1 MKKESMLKN
10 GSLLLKER
18 ISYFNGKYFNPIRS
32 FCMKEL
38 QNATDDYN
46 TGLIFDH
53 DVGNCIWY
61 KGSLEGRT
69 ISVRT
74 NFYEGVEMAI
84 NEIVIASQMSAHKN
98 ALKLLGCCLETRIPI
113 LVYEFPSGGSLIDRI
128 FSPPNPLSWKSRLRI
143 AYDIANV
150 IAYLHTAFPRSIIH
164 TDIKP
169 SSFFLDQ
176 DCAAK
181 LSDFS
186 LSITLPEGEM
196 HVEDEIRGTFGY
208 LAPETLISGVY
219 TEKNDV
225 FSFGILLLEL
235 LIGKRVHSIMH
246 EERASIQ
253 DYAQSFVNTYD
264 INGTVDPIILAQPRG
279 IHEELQ
285 FQAIF
290 DLAMRC
296 SMKDMDERPTIVN
309 AAKEVRRIQKFVP

>member
-1 MKKESMLKN
+1 
-10 GSLLLKER
+10 
-18 ISYFNGKYFNPIRS
+18 
-32 FCMKEL
+32 MKEL

-46 TGLIFDH
+46 TSLIFDH

-74 NFYEGVEMAI
+74 NFYEGVEVAI
-84 NEIVIASQMSAHKN
+84 NEIAIASRISAHKN
-98 ALKLLGCCLETRIPI
+98 AL
-113 LVYEFPSGGSLIDRI
+113 
-128 FSPPNPLSWKSRLRI
+128 NRLRI

-169 SSFFLDQ
+169 SGFFLDQ

-196 HVEDEIRGTFGY
+196 QVEDEIRGTFAY
-208 LAPETLISGVY
+208 LAAETLISGLWHSSVG
-219 TEKNDV
+219 TFEK
-225 FSFGILLLEL
+225 
-235 LIGKRVHSIMH
+235 KAHSIMH

-264 INGTVDPIILAQPRG
+264 INGIVDPIILAQPRG

>member
-1 MKKESMLKN
+1 MGKIRRKEMKKESMLKN

-46 TGLIFDH
+46 TGLISTMMW
-53 DVGNCIWY
+53 VIAYGTKVLW
-61 KGSLEGRT
+61 KVEQSLLGPT
-69 ISVRT
+69 FMKVLKWLS
-74 NFYEGVEMAI
+74 MKLLL
-84 NEIVIASQMSAHKN
+84 ASQMSAHKN

-113 LVYEFPSGGSLIDRI
+113 LVYEFPI
-128 FSPPNPLSWKSRLRI
+128 W
-143 AYDIANV
+143 
-150 IAYLHTAFPRSIIH
+150 SIIH

-208 LAPETLISGVY
+208 LAPETLIS
-219 TEKNDV
+219 
-225 FSFGILLLEL
+225 
-235 LIGKRVHSIMH
+235 
-246 EERASIQ
+246 
-253 DYAQSFVNTYD
+253 
-264 INGTVDPIILAQPRG
+264 AQPRG

-296 SMKDMDERPTIVN
+296 SMKRYGRETN
-309 AAKEVRRIQKFVP
+309 HSECCKEVRRIQKFVP

>member
-1 MKKESMLKN
+1 MGKIRRKELKKMKKESELKN

-32 FCMKEL
+32 FSMKEL
-38 QNATDDYN
+38 KNATNDYN
-46 TGLIFDH
+46 TSLIFDH

-69 ISVRT
+69 ISIRT

-84 NEIVIASQMSAHKN
+84 NEIAIASQMK
-98 ALKLLGCCLETRIPI
+98 TQIPI
-113 LVYEFPSGGSLIDRI
+113 LVYEFPSGIDRI

-150 IAYLHTAFPRSIIH
+150 HHSYRYQTL
-164 TDIKP
+164 K
-169 SSFFLDQ
+169 FLSDQ

-181 LSDFS
+181 LSD
-186 LSITLPEGEM
+186 GEM
-196 HVEDEIRGTFGY
+196 QVEDEIFWHSSVGTFDW
-208 LAPETLISGVY
+208 
-219 TEKNDV
+219 EKA
-225 FSFGILLLEL
+225 
-235 LIGKRVHSIMH
+235 HSIMH

-253 DYAQSFVNTYD
+253 DYAQSFVNTYN
-264 INGTVDPIILAQPRG
+264 INGIVDPIILAQPRG